1 MASLPLSRWLTGSW
15 CKFNRNKESDYNEL
29 ENLFVRT
36 TNA

>member
-15 CKFNRNKESDYNEL
+15 YKFNRDKESDYNEF

-36 TNA
+36 TTA